1 MRDLSYIKVLR
12 KNKGPNK
19 IIVSAVANAVISE
32 RLILSEMT
40 MKWLST
46 IT

>member
-19 IIVSAVANAVISE
+19 IIVSRCGQCVISE